1 MLYKMPH
8 IVETQNTQNSQTS
21 QTSQPSKVKITKAT
35 EEQIKK
41 APQITIDSDTES
53 EEDEPHYLEEVINN
67 FTEIDFESKYRETL
81 FNYNALKEEHQGA
94 KEEINGLKFRLGQAT
109 ADALKLN
116 NTVINLQKEND
127 EKKKRNNHLMRTIKN
142 IKRKYHQEQ
151 DDNQDLIEER
161 DDLKNELDL
170 LKLTNENLNNEL
182 KDLKIYSNDNEE
194 NFFKVNEEN
203 KELEDTITGLQ
214 LEKEIICK
222 QNEELS
228 EKVKYFRQETLNQA
242 GKRIKIE
249 KELSD
254 LQQRIK
260 DGYEYDIH
268 DIRQEHAHEKRA
280 YKDEIENLKNKISEQ
295 NKLLDHF
302 LDKLDGDE
310 QKTDDI
316 YHLKGEL
323 EETINKSH
331 FDFPISGYGI
341 SQEKK
346 KEWEKIHFNQAHME
360 AKEDAINKIKI
371 RIKIL
376 ERDNRLYKI
385 KSIKL

>member
-1 MLYKMPH
+1 MQISDNSKHQTLVTSAK
-8 IVETQNTQNSQTS
+8 NTKLSKTPKNSK
-21 QTSQPSKVKITKAT
+21 PSKVKITKAT

-67 FTEIDFESKYRETL
+67 FTEIDYESKYRETL

-94 KEEINGLKFRLGQAT
+94 KEEINGLKFRLEHANT
-109 ADALKLN
+109 DALKLN
-116 NTVINLQKEND
+116 NTVINLQKEN
-127 EKKKRNNHLMRTIKN
+127 EELKERNNHLMGTIRN
-142 IKRKYHQEQ
+142 IKRKYHQER

-249 KELSD
+249 KELEDEKRNGRNYKILCDGFKDEQQTIIKTISEILEINFSGFSLTKNFEDYLKQFKEAIVD
-254 LQQRIK
+254 LKRIK
-260 DGYEYDIH
+260 
-268 DIRQEHAHEKRA
+268 
-280 YKDEIENLKNKISEQ
+280 
-295 NKLLDHF
+295 
-302 LDKLDGDE
+302 
-310 QKTDDI
+310 
-316 YHLKGEL
+316 
-323 EETINKSH
+323 
-331 FDFPISGYGI
+331 
-341 SQEKK
+341 
-346 KEWEKIHFNQAHME
+346 
-360 AKEDAINKIKI
+360 ED
-371 RIKIL
+371 IKIL
-376 ERDNRLYKI
+376 D
-385 KSIKL
+385 SILDFCSV